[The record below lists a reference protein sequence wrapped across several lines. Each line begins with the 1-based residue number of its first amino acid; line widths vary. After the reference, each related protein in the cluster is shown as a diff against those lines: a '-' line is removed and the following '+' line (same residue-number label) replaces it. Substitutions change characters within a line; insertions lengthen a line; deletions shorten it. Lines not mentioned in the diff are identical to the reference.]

1 MSAVIEDAAKSRA
14 GVFSRAFA
22 KRAQPYEEALKSLSS
37 LNKEGEG
44 VGIEDGAAT
53 HPTLA
58 LMRRILAD
66 AQAKLRVMVE
76 ENAAT
81 GARLDGELERAR
93 GECATL
99 RGELRD
105 VRGTLALNNNHT
117 SNGAAAGTGS
127 NNNATTSTGANP
139 PGGGGNAAP
148 NTAQET
154 IVESQPQIQQEDSK
168 RLSAGSSPVDKRSS
182 ASDKSAS
189 PIDKGTSPVDKKD
202 RASPIDRRASPI
214 ERRNGSPC
222 RSPSE
227 KARRPYAPA
236 LEKARLGG
244 SGGSVDSRSGSA
256 SPDRGSSTSRAAFFQ
271 RGSSDRSSVERL
283 RITTNRDSI
292 RGSSKDS
299 SEIEK
304 DVKDMID
311 GDVRADEDN
320 EPPGPA
326 PSSRPTSPSSSLGLV
341 GDPVVASRLSNIHG
355 SVVVGPHVELASARR
370 LRLENERLV
379 AEVARLRR
387 LLLSGAARGEVGS
400 DDAAIEE
407 ETRFVALEMELQRA
421 REALHELKVDR
432 KRLKAEKFD
441 LLNQMKALYGT
452 LEDKERE
459 LRDFIRNYEQRMCEN
474 EATLGRLTQQG
485 AGLPA
490 EERERER
497 ERERWSLLRAARD
510 EADRSLSLAASLA
523 DKEAALSHAHST
535 IKELQRQLSERGGS
549 VGGSVNGTATPGAVS
564 SSGIGGGSV
573 SGCGIII
580 PHLGSQQA
588 LVGTELCVNAGSGV
602 SSTGG
607 GQAGD
612 RGSCSADSGVRGS
625 SDRESGGATSVGGN
639 LSDSTTDAATT
650 PKDCSPTLSP
660 LNAFSRSMDNSSLSR
675 SVEQLSSPME
685 SEPRRNKQPPPVVPP
700 SAHARSSATRGG
712 PWGSISR
719 VFARSRHRKTANNSA
734 SGLAGSGA
742 GSGNTGNEGP
752 DGFDPYRSW
761 SPLTEEGY
769 AEKLRLLR
777 EAASVPMERWRAP
790 TVLAW
795 LEVALGMPQ
804 YGPRCAENVK
814 SGKVLLELNDAELEA
829 GLGVTHPLHRKK
841 LRLAIE
847 EHRHPRLVRYP
858 CIAQLGHT
866 WVSSEWLPDL
876 GLAQYSESF
885 ATNMVDARM
894 LDHVVKK
901 ELEKLLGVTRKFHQA
916 SIMHGINLLRMLK
929 YDRQALAVRR
939 HQCEQV
945 HEDPLVWTNQRFI
958 RWARDID
965 LSEYADNLKDSGVHG
980 ALVVLEP
987 SFTGDTMATA
997 LGIPPA
1003 KQMIRRHLTAELEA
1017 LVLPARSQLEVVPRN
1032 HPGARPMS
1040 TVSAGGSLGRGNR
1053 SLHLQHHQSSLS
1065 ALHMASAANNSNTID
1080 RRRSSLRA
1088 ERLKKAIPCTDKSP
1102 ALREG
1107 QRGEYRVLYNYVP
1120 MSKNVS
1126 CWENVTFATN
1136 GDFTFLDNLE
1146 PLLNRWKAPISVAL
1160 YAPGTDFQSTVD
1172 SIKYLRSCS
1181 SSPVSELVTFHLYYS
1196 DKHIPAKI
1204 PSSNDILSATYDC
1217 NLGAPWT
1224 KVSRSET
1231 YKNKN
1236 GLIYPINVGRNIA
1249 KETALTHYILVA
1261 DIELYPSRYLVWSFL
1276 ITVIQ
1281 NKIPYRNSS
1290 FPKVYV
1296 LPPFEVT
1303 EDSQVPEYK
1312 SQLLKMLEEGKA
1324 VPFHEKIC
1332 PECHRVPGYD
1342 QWKSED
1348 TSPFLPLLARRINS
1362 YAFWEPVYIGTANDP
1377 IYDERLSWEGQKDKR
1392 IQGWLLCARS
1402 YNFFIL
1408 NNAFVVHRPGIKP
1421 ASPLNPRR
1429 ADYVAKTNKLIDDV
1443 ILPEYRA
1450 QYKYSGQCS
1459 V

>member
-1 MSAVIEDAAKSRA
+1 MAIVSPLLQSARPRWSLYPSRQYKLREGPLRKMSAAVENGVDASKPR

-22 KRAQPYEEALKSLSS
+22 KRAQPFEEALNTLNR
-37 LNKEGEG
+37 LNKEGEALALQ
-44 VGIEDGAAT
+44 DDLTT

-66 AQAKLRVMVE
+66 AQAKFRVMVE

-105 VRGTLALNNNHT
+105 VRGALPVVLNNN
-117 SNGAAAGTGS
+117 NGAGNNNGGGNTS
-127 NNNATTSTGANP
+127 NNNV
-139 PGGGGNAAP
+139 NAANNGGSP
-148 NTAQET
+148 GQEGGDN
-154 IVESQPQIQQEDSK
+154 SQQQQSQEEGK
-168 RLSAGSSPVDKRSS
+168 RLSAGSSPVEKRSS

-189 PIDKGTSPVDKKD
+189 PIDKRTSPVDRKE
-202 RASPIDRRASPI
+202 RTSPIDRRASPI
-214 ERRNGSPC
+214 EKRNGSPS

-236 LEKARLGG
+236 LEKTRLGG

-256 SPDRGSSTSRAAFFQ
+256 SPDRGSSNRAFFH
-271 RGSSDRSSVERL
+271 RGATDRSSVERL
-283 RITTNRDSI
+283 RISTNRDSL
-292 RGSSKDS
+292 RSK
-299 SEIEK
+299 EMNEHEK
-304 DVKDMID
+304 DIDKDLVD
-311 GDVRADEDN
+311 GDARAEEDN

-326 PSSRPTSPSSSLGLV
+326 PGSRPSSPANSLGI
-341 GDPVVASRLSNIHG
+341 GDPLVASRLSNIHG
-355 SVVVGPHVELASARR
+355 GGGSTGSVELASTRR

-387 LLLSGAARGEVGS
+387 LLFSGAARGEVGS
-400 DDAAIEE
+400 EDAALEDE
-407 ETRFVALEMELQRA
+407 ARFVALEMELQHA
-421 REALHELKVDR
+421 KEALQALKADR

-459 LRDFIRNYEQRMCEN
+459 LRDFIRNYEQRMREN
-474 EATLGRLTQQG
+474 EATLGRLQQQG
-485 AGLPA
+485 VGIPS

-523 DKEAALSHAHST
+523 DKEAALSHAHAT
-535 IKELQRQLSERGGS
+535 IKELQRQLAERGGGGGICLS
-549 VGGSVNGTATPGAVS
+549 DQESLVSFPRGSVNGAATPGAGS
-564 SSGIGGGSV
+564 SSGGG
-573 SGCGIII
+573 GCGII
-580 PHLGSQQA
+580 PHMNSQPPLGS
-588 LVGTELCVNAGSGV
+588 TELGVTVGNVGNAAGAGS
-602 SSTGG
+602 SG

-639 LSDSTTDAATT
+639 LSDSTTDATT

-675 SVEQLSSPME
+675 SVEQLSSPLE
-685 SEPRRNKQPPPVVPP
+685 SEPRRNKQNTPVAAPA
-700 SAHARSSATRGG
+700 AHSRSSATRGG
-712 PWGSISR
+712 TWGSISR
-719 VFARSRHRKTANNSA
+719 VFARTRHRKAANNS
-734 SGLAGSGA
+734 SGGSG
-742 GSGNTGNEGP
+742 SNEGS

-814 SGKVLLELNDAELEA
+814 SGKVLLELSDAELEA

-847 EHRHPRLVRYP
+847 EHRHPSLVRYP

-894 LDHVVKK
+894 LDHLSKK

-916 SIMHGINLLRMLK
+916 SIVHGIHLLRMLN

-945 HEDPLVWTNQRFI
+945 DTDPLVWTNQRFI
-958 RWARDID
+958 RWARNID
-965 LSEYADNLKDSGVHG
+965 LTEYAENLKDSGVHG

-1017 LVLPARSQLEVVPRN
+1017 LVVPARSQLEVVPRN
-1032 HPGARPMS
+1032 STGGGRPMS
-1040 TVSAGGSLGRGNR
+1040 TVSAGGSLGRGSR
-1053 SLHLQHHQSSLS
+1053 ALHLQHHQSSLS
-1065 ALHMASAANNSNTID
+1065 ALHMTANHSGTVD
-1080 RRRSSLRA
+1080 RRRSSLRTCSLLY
-1088 ERLKKAIPCTDKSP
+1088 LKKGSLSRAFGLRPRSEKASP
-1102 ALREG
+1102 
-1107 QRGEYRVLYNYVP
+1107 
-1120 MSKNVS
+1120 
-1126 CWENVTFATN
+1126 
-1136 GDFTFLDNLE
+1136 
-1146 PLLNRWKAPISVAL
+1146 
-1160 YAPGTDFQSTVD
+1160 
-1172 SIKYLRSCS
+1172 S
-1181 SSPVSELVTFHLYYS
+1181 SSS
-1196 DKHIPAKI
+1196 DTGSLASQYM
-1204 PSSNDILSATYDC
+1204 SSA
-1217 NLGAPWT
+1217 
-1224 KVSRSET
+1224 RS
-1231 YKNKN
+1231 
-1236 GLIYPINVGRNIA
+1236 
-1249 KETALTHYILVA
+1249 
-1261 DIELYPSRYLVWSFL
+1261 
-1276 ITVIQ
+1276 
-1281 NKIPYRNSS
+1281 NS
-1290 FPKVYV
+1290 PPPPQ
-1296 LPPFEVT
+1296 LPPRPITGNKRHRRV
-1303 EDSQVPEYK
+1303 K
-1312 SQLLKMLEEGKA
+1312 SIGDIDYITSAA
-1324 VPFHEKIC
+1324 V
-1332 PECHRVPGYD
+1332 
-1342 QWKSED
+1342 S
-1348 TSPFLPLLARRINS
+1348 T
-1362 YAFWEPVYIGTANDP
+1362 PV
-1377 IYDERLSWEGQKDKR
+1377 
-1392 IQGWLLCARS
+1392 
-1402 YNFFIL
+1402 
-1408 NNAFVVHRPGIKP
+1408 
-1421 ASPLNPRR
+1421 
-1429 ADYVAKTNKLIDDV
+1429 
-1443 ILPEYRA
+1443 
-1450 QYKYSGQCS
+1450 
-1459 V
+1459 

>member
-1 MSAVIEDAAKSRA
+1 MEEFINHIVNLLCIVLILCTNWYDTDRRESKEADSGSMNSVCIAVSCFAIVNQSSFAAIVHGNHSAVLFDRAVIRWSLYPSWQYKLREGPLREMSAAVENGMEASKPR

-22 KRAQPYEEALKSLSS
+22 KRAQPFEEALTTLNR
-37 LNKEGEG
+37 LNKEGEALALQ
-44 VGIEDGAAT
+44 DDLTT

-66 AQAKLRVMVE
+66 AQAKFRVMVE

-93 GECATL
+93 GECAVL

-105 VRGTLALNNNHT
+105 VRGALPVVLNNNNA
-117 SNGAAAGTGS
+117 SNIAAAGNS
-127 NNNATTSTGANP
+127 NNNA
-139 PGGGGNAAP
+139 NAASP
-148 NTAQET
+148 GQEN
-154 IVESQPQIQQEDSK
+154 ELQQQPEDGK

-189 PIDKGTSPVDKKD
+189 PIEKRTSPVDRKD
-202 RASPIDRRASPI
+202 RTSPIDRRASPI
-214 ERRNGSPC
+214 EKRNGSPS

-236 LEKARLGG
+236 LEKTRLGG

-256 SPDRGSSTSRAAFFQ
+256 SPDRGSSNRGFFH
-271 RGSSDRSSVERL
+271 RGGTDRSSVERL
-283 RITTNRDSI
+283 RISTNRDSL
-292 RGSSKDS
+292 RSSKEMNDH
-299 SEIEK
+299 EK
-304 DVKDMID
+304 DSDKDLVD
-311 GDVRADEDN
+311 GEVRPEEDN

-326 PSSRPTSPSSSLGLV
+326 PGSRPSSPANSLGI
-341 GDPVVASRLSNIHG
+341 GDPLVASRLSNIHG
-355 SVVVGPHVELASARR
+355 GGGSTGSVELASTRR

-387 LLLSGAARGEVGS
+387 LLFTGAGRGEVGS
-400 DDAAIEE
+400 EDAALEE
-407 ETRFVALEMELQRA
+407 EARFVALEMELQHA
-421 REALHELKVDR
+421 KEALQALKADR

-459 LRDFIRNYEQRMCEN
+459 LRDFIRNYEQRMREN
-474 EATLGRLTQQG
+474 EATLGRLQQQG
-485 AGLPA
+485 VGIPS

-523 DKEAALSHAHST
+523 DKEAALSHAHAT
-535 IKELQRQLSERGGS
+535 IKELQRQLAERGGGGICLS
-549 VGGSVNGTATPGAVS
+549 DQESLVSFPRGSVNGAATPGAGS
-564 SSGIGGGSV
+564 SSGGG
-573 SGCGIII
+573 GCGII
-580 PHLGSQQA
+580 PHMNSQPPLGS
-588 LVGTELCVNAGSGV
+588 TELGVSVGNVGNAAGAGS
-602 SSTGG
+602 SG

-639 LSDSTTDAATT
+639 LSDSTTDGKKSTPTITVEGSGLDMDSISVVSSIAPSHMYQSATT

-675 SVEQLSSPME
+675 SVEQLSSPLE
-685 SEPRRNKQPPPVVPP
+685 SEPRRNKQSTPIAAPA
-700 SAHARSSATRGG
+700 AHSRSSATRGG
-712 PWGSISR
+712 TWGSISSLVVSIFR
-719 VFARSRHRKTANNSA
+719 VFARSRHRKAANNS
-734 SGLAGSGA
+734 SGGSG
-742 GSGNTGNEGP
+742 SNEGS

-814 SGKVLLELNDAELEA
+814 SGKVLLELSDAELEA

-847 EHRHPRLVRYP
+847 EHRHPSLVRYP

-894 LDHVVKK
+894 LDHLSKK

-916 SIMHGINLLRMLK
+916 SIVHGIHLLRMLN

-945 HEDPLVWTNQRFI
+945 DTDPLVWTNQRFI
-958 RWARDID
+958 RWARNID
-965 LSEYADNLKDSGVHG
+965 LTEYAENLKDSGVHG

-1003 KQMIRRHLTAELEA
+1003 KHMIRRHLTAELEA
-1017 LVLPARSQLEVVPRN
+1017 LVV
-1032 HPGARPMS
+1032 
-1040 TVSAGGSLGRGNR
+1040 
-1053 SLHLQHHQSSLS
+1053 
-1065 ALHMASAANNSNTID
+1065 
-1080 RRRSSLRA
+1080 
-1088 ERLKKAIPCTDKSP
+1088 
-1102 ALREG
+1102 
-1107 QRGEYRVLYNYVP
+1107 
-1120 MSKNVS
+1120 
-1126 CWENVTFATN
+1126 
-1136 GDFTFLDNLE
+1136 
-1146 PLLNRWKAPISVAL
+1146 
-1160 YAPGTDFQSTVD
+1160 
-1172 SIKYLRSCS
+1172 
-1181 SSPVSELVTFHLYYS
+1181 
-1196 DKHIPAKI
+1196 
-1204 PSSNDILSATYDC
+1204 
-1217 NLGAPWT
+1217 
-1224 KVSRSET
+1224 
-1231 YKNKN
+1231 
-1236 GLIYPINVGRNIA
+1236 
-1249 KETALTHYILVA
+1249 
-1261 DIELYPSRYLVWSFL
+1261 
-1276 ITVIQ
+1276 
-1281 NKIPYRNSS
+1281 
-1290 FPKVYV
+1290 
-1296 LPPFEVT
+1296 
-1303 EDSQVPEYK
+1303 
-1312 SQLLKMLEEGKA
+1312 
-1324 VPFHEKIC
+1324 
-1332 PECHRVPGYD
+1332 
-1342 QWKSED
+1342 
-1348 TSPFLPLLARRINS
+1348 
-1362 YAFWEPVYIGTANDP
+1362 
-1377 IYDERLSWEGQKDKR
+1377 
-1392 IQGWLLCARS
+1392 
-1402 YNFFIL
+1402 
-1408 NNAFVVHRPGIKP
+1408 P
-1421 ASPLNPRR
+1421 ASCRGR
-1429 ADYVAKTNKLIDDV
+1429 AHRD
-1443 ILPEYRA
+1443 R
-1450 QYKYSGQCS
+1450 
-1459 V
+1459 

>member
-1 MSAVIEDAAKSRA
+1 MSAAVENGVDASKPRGG

-22 KRAQPYEEALKSLSS
+22 KRAQPFEEALKALNH
-37 LNKEGEG
+37 LNKEGEALALQ
-44 VGIEDGAAT
+44 DDLTT

-66 AQAKLRVMVE
+66 AQAKFRVMVE

-105 VRGTLALNNNHT
+105 VRGALPIVLNNNN
-117 SNGAAAGTGS
+117 SGAAAGNGSANS
-127 NNNATTSTGANP
+127 NNNSGTSTAAS
-139 PGGGGNAAP
+139 GGNIIP
-148 NTAQET
+148 GQE
-154 IVESQPQIQQEDSK
+154 VEVQQQAEDGK
-168 RLSAGSSPVDKRSS
+168 RLSAGSSPIEKRSS

-189 PIDKGTSPVDKKD
+189 PIDKRTSPVDKKD
-202 RASPIDRRASPI
+202 RTSPIDRRASPI

-227 KARRPYAPA
+227 KARRPCAPA
-236 LEKARLGG
+236 LEKTRLGGG

-256 SPDRGSSTSRAAFFQ
+256 SPDRGPANRGGYLH
-271 RGSSDRSSVERL
+271 RGSNERSSAERL
-283 RITTNRDSI
+283 RISIANRDSL
-292 RGSSKDS
+292 RSSKEMNDH
-299 SEIEK
+299 EQK
-304 DVKDMID
+304 DADKDLVD
-311 GDVRADEDN
+311 GDARGDEDN

-326 PSSRPTSPSSSLGLV
+326 PGSRPSSPANSLGI

-355 SVVVGPHVELASARR
+355 GGHAELASARR

-400 DDAAIEE
+400 EDAAMEE
-407 ETRFVALEMELQRA
+407 EARFVALEMELQHA
-421 REALHELKVDR
+421 KEALQALKADR

-459 LRDFIRNYEQRMCEN
+459 LRDFIRNYEQRMREN
-474 EATLGRLTQQG
+474 EATLGRLQQQG
-485 AGLPA
+485 AGIPS

-523 DKEAALSHAHST
+523 DKEAALSHAHAT
-535 IKELQRQLSERGGS
+535 IKELQRQLPPLGTTELGVSVGNVVAGAGAGGS
-549 VGGSVNGTATPGAVS
+549 S
-564 SSGIGGGSV
+564 
-573 SGCGIII
+573 
-580 PHLGSQQA
+580 
-588 LVGTELCVNAGSGV
+588 
-602 SSTGG
+602 G

-639 LSDSTTDAATT
+639 LSDSTTDGTPTITVEGSGLDMDSISVVSSVAPPHIYQSATT

-675 SVEQLSSPME
+675 SVEQLSSPLE
-685 SEPRRNKQPPPVVPP
+685 SEPRRNKQPPPVVAPA
-700 SAHARSSATRGG
+700 AHSRSSATRGG
-712 PWGSISR
+712 TWGSISR
-719 VFARSRHRKTANNSA
+719 VFARSRHRKTANSS
-734 SGLAGSGA
+734 SGGG
-742 GSGNTGNEGP
+742 GGNEGS

-814 SGKVLLELNDAELEA
+814 SGKVLLELSDAELEA

-847 EHRHPRLVRYP
+847 EHRYPSHVRYP

-894 LDHVVKK
+894 LDHLSKK

-916 SIMHGINLLRMLK
+916 SIVHGIHLLRMLN

-939 HQCEQV
+939 HQCEQIDT
-945 HEDPLVWTNQRFI
+945 DPLVWTNQRFI
-958 RWARDID
+958 RWARNID
-965 LSEYADNLKDSGVHG
+965 LAEYAENLKDSGVHG
-980 ALVVLEP
+980 ALVVLET

-1003 KQMIRRHLTAELEA
+1003 KHMIRRHLTAELDA
-1017 LVLPARSQLEVVPRN
+1017 LVMPARSQLEVVPRN
-1032 HPGARPMS
+1032 SSAGAGRPMS
-1040 TVSAGGSLGRGNR
+1040 TASAGGSLGRGSR
-1053 SLHLQHHQSSLS
+1053 ALHLQHHQSSLS
-1065 ALHMASAANNSNTID
+1065 ALHMTANHTGTID
-1080 RRRSSLRA
+1080 RRRSSLRGSLSRA
-1088 ERLKKAIPCTDKSP
+1088 FGLRPRSEKASP
-1102 ALREG
+1102 
-1107 QRGEYRVLYNYVP
+1107 
-1120 MSKNVS
+1120 
-1126 CWENVTFATN
+1126 
-1136 GDFTFLDNLE
+1136 
-1146 PLLNRWKAPISVAL
+1146 
-1160 YAPGTDFQSTVD
+1160 
-1172 SIKYLRSCS
+1172 S
-1181 SSPVSELVTFHLYYS
+1181 SSS
-1196 DKHIPAKI
+1196 DTGSLASQCQYM
-1204 PSSNDILSATYDC
+1204 SSS
-1217 NLGAPWT
+1217 
-1224 KVSRSET
+1224 VRSNSPPPPQLPPRPMT
-1231 YKNKN
+1231 TGGGGKRHRRVKSI
-1236 GLIYPINVGRNIA
+1236 G
-1249 KETALTHYILVA
+1249 
-1261 DIELYPSRYLVWSFL
+1261 DIEYM
-1276 ITVIQ
+1276 
-1281 NKIPYRNSS
+1281 SS
-1290 FPKVYV
+1290 A
-1296 LPPFEVT
+1296 
-1303 EDSQVPEYK
+1303 
-1312 SQLLKMLEEGKA
+1312 A
-1324 VPFHEKIC
+1324 V
-1332 PECHRVPGYD
+1332 
-1342 QWKSED
+1342 S
-1348 TSPFLPLLARRINS
+1348 T
-1362 YAFWEPVYIGTANDP
+1362 PV
-1377 IYDERLSWEGQKDKR
+1377 
-1392 IQGWLLCARS
+1392 
-1402 YNFFIL
+1402 
-1408 NNAFVVHRPGIKP
+1408 
-1421 ASPLNPRR
+1421 
-1429 ADYVAKTNKLIDDV
+1429 
-1443 ILPEYRA
+1443 
-1450 QYKYSGQCS
+1450 
-1459 V
+1459 

>member
-1 MSAVIEDAAKSRA
+1 MTVVASKR
-14 GVFSRAFA
+14 GRPRVFLWCRWLLC
-22 KRAQPYEEALKSLSS
+22 RLCYNLLGLALNTLNR
-37 LNKEGEG
+37 LNKEGEALALQ
-44 VGIEDGAAT
+44 DDLTT

-66 AQAKLRVMVE
+66 AQAKFRVMVE

-105 VRGTLALNNNHT
+105 VRGALPVVLNNN
-117 SNGAAAGTGS
+117 NGAGNNNGGNTS
-127 NNNATTSTGANP
+127 NNNAANNGGS
-139 PGGGGNAAP
+139 PGQEGGDSQQQQS
-148 NTAQET
+148 QE
-154 IVESQPQIQQEDSK
+154 EGK
-168 RLSAGSSPVDKRSS
+168 RLSAGSSPVEKRSS

-189 PIDKGTSPVDKKD
+189 PIDKRTSPVDRKE
-202 RASPIDRRASPI
+202 RTSPIDRRASPI
-214 ERRNGSPC
+214 EKRNGSPS

-236 LEKARLGG
+236 LEKTRLGG

-256 SPDRGSSTSRAAFFQ
+256 SPDRGSSNRTFFH
-271 RGSSDRSSVERL
+271 RGATDRSSVERL
-283 RITTNRDSI
+283 RISTNRDSL
-292 RGSSKDS
+292 RSTKEMNDH
-299 SEIEK
+299 EK
-304 DVKDMID
+304 DIDKDLVD
-311 GDVRADEDN
+311 GDARAEEDN

-326 PSSRPTSPSSSLGLV
+326 PGSRPSSPANSLGI
-341 GDPVVASRLSNIHG
+341 GDPLVASRLSNIHG
-355 SVVVGPHVELASARR
+355 GGGSTGSVELASTRR

-387 LLLSGAARGEVGS
+387 LLFSGAARGEVGS
-400 DDAAIEE
+400 EDAALEDE
-407 ETRFVALEMELQRA
+407 ARFVALEMELQHA
-421 REALHELKVDR
+421 KEALQALKADR

-459 LRDFIRNYEQRMCEN
+459 LRDFIRNYEQRMREN
-474 EATLGRLTQQG
+474 EATLGRLQQQG
-485 AGLPA
+485 VGIPS

-523 DKEAALSHAHST
+523 DKEAALSHAHAT
-535 IKELQRQLSERGGS
+535 IKELQRQLAERGGGGGICLS
-549 VGGSVNGTATPGAVS
+549 DQESLVSFPRGSVNGAATPGAGS
-564 SSGIGGGSV
+564 SSGGG
-573 SGCGIII
+573 GCGII
-580 PHLGSQQA
+580 PHMNSQPPLGS
-588 LVGTELCVNAGSGV
+588 TELGVTVGNVGNAAGAGS
-602 SSTGG
+602 SG

-639 LSDSTTDAATT
+639 LSDSTTDATT

-675 SVEQLSSPME
+675 SVEQLSSPLE
-685 SEPRRNKQPPPVVPP
+685 SEPRRNKQNTPVAAPA
-700 SAHARSSATRGG
+700 AHSRSSATRGG
-712 PWGSISR
+712 TWGSISSFFVSIFR
-719 VFARSRHRKTANNSA
+719 VFARTRHRKAANNS
-734 SGLAGSGA
+734 SGGSG
-742 GSGNTGNEGP
+742 SNEGS

-814 SGKVLLELNDAELEA
+814 SGKVLLELSDAELEA

-847 EHRHPRLVRYP
+847 EHRHPSLVRYP

-894 LDHVVKK
+894 LDHLSKK

-916 SIMHGINLLRMLK
+916 SIVHGIHLLRMLN

-945 HEDPLVWTNQRFI
+945 DTDPLVWTNQRFI
-958 RWARDID
+958 RWARNID
-965 LSEYADNLKDSGVHG
+965 LTEYAENLKDSGVHG

-1017 LVLPARSQLEVVPRN
+1017 LVVPARSQLEVVPRN
-1032 HPGARPMS
+1032 STGGGRPMS
-1040 TVSAGGSLGRGNR
+1040 TVSAGGSLGRGSR
-1053 SLHLQHHQSSLS
+1053 ALHLQHHQSSLS
-1065 ALHMASAANNSNTID
+1065 ALHMTANHSGTVD
-1080 RRRSSLRA
+1080 RRRSSLRTCSLLY
-1088 ERLKKAIPCTDKSP
+1088 LKKLSWKSSQGSLSR
-1102 ALREG
+1102 AFGLRPRSE
-1107 QRGEYRVLYNYVP
+1107 
-1120 MSKNVS
+1120 
-1126 CWENVTFATN
+1126 
-1136 GDFTFLDNLE
+1136 
-1146 PLLNRWKAPISVAL
+1146 KASP
-1160 YAPGTDFQSTVD
+1160 
-1172 SIKYLRSCS
+1172 S
-1181 SSPVSELVTFHLYYS
+1181 SSS
-1196 DKHIPAKI
+1196 DTGSLASQYM
-1204 PSSNDILSATYDC
+1204 SSA
-1217 NLGAPWT
+1217 
-1224 KVSRSET
+1224 RS
-1231 YKNKN
+1231 
-1236 GLIYPINVGRNIA
+1236 
-1249 KETALTHYILVA
+1249 
-1261 DIELYPSRYLVWSFL
+1261 
-1276 ITVIQ
+1276 
-1281 NKIPYRNSS
+1281 NS
-1290 FPKVYV
+1290 PPPPQ
-1296 LPPFEVT
+1296 LPPRPITGNKRHRRV
-1303 EDSQVPEYK
+1303 K
-1312 SQLLKMLEEGKA
+1312 SIGDIDYITSAA
-1324 VPFHEKIC
+1324 V
-1332 PECHRVPGYD
+1332 
-1342 QWKSED
+1342 S
-1348 TSPFLPLLARRINS
+1348 T
-1362 YAFWEPVYIGTANDP
+1362 PV
-1377 IYDERLSWEGQKDKR
+1377 
-1392 IQGWLLCARS
+1392 
-1402 YNFFIL
+1402 
-1408 NNAFVVHRPGIKP
+1408 
-1421 ASPLNPRR
+1421 
-1429 ADYVAKTNKLIDDV
+1429 
-1443 ILPEYRA
+1443 
-1450 QYKYSGQCS
+1450 
-1459 V
+1459 

>member
-1 MSAVIEDAAKSRA
+1 
-14 GVFSRAFA
+14 
-22 KRAQPYEEALKSLSS
+22 
-37 LNKEGEG
+37 
-44 VGIEDGAAT
+44 
-53 HPTLA
+53 
-58 LMRRILAD
+58 
-66 AQAKLRVMVE
+66 MVE

-105 VRGTLALNNNHT
+105 VRGALPIVLNNNNAGNGS
-117 SNGAAAGTGS
+117 SNS
-127 NNNATTSTGANP
+127 NNNSGTATSVSSGNTNP
-139 PGGGGNAAP
+139 G
-148 NTAQET
+148 QEAET
-154 IVESQPQIQQEDSK
+154 QQQAQQEDGK
-168 RLSAGSSPVDKRSS
+168 RLSAGSSPIEKRSS

-189 PIDKGTSPVDKKD
+189 PIDKRTSPVDRKD
-202 RASPIDRRASPI
+202 RTSPIERRASPV

-236 LEKARLGG
+236 LEKTRLGG

-256 SPDRGSSTSRAAFFQ
+256 SPDRGSTNRSGFLH
-271 RGSSDRSSVERL
+271 RGGSDRSSVERL
-283 RITTNRDSI
+283 RISTNRDSL
-292 RGSSKDS
+292 RSSKEMNDHDQ
-299 SEIEK
+299 K
-304 DVKDMID
+304 DADKDLVD
-311 GDVRADEDN
+311 GDARGDEDN

-326 PSSRPTSPSSSLGLV
+326 PGSRPSSPANSLGI

-355 SVVVGPHVELASARR
+355 GGHAELASARR

-387 LLLSGAARGEVGS
+387 LLLSGAARGEVGAE
-400 DDAAIEE
+400 DAAMEE
-407 ETRFVALEMELQRA
+407 EARFVALEMELQHA
-421 REALHELKVDR
+421 KEALQALKADR

-459 LRDFIRNYEQRMCEN
+459 LRDFIRNYEQRMREN
-474 EATLGRLTQQG
+474 EATLGRLQQQG
-485 AGLPA
+485 AGIPT

-523 DKEAALSHAHST
+523 DKEAALSHAHAT
-535 IKELQRQLSERGGS
+535 IKELQRQLTERGG
-549 VGGSVNGTATPGAVS
+549 
-564 SSGIGGGSV
+564 GGGGVCLSDQESLV
-573 SGCGIII
+573 SCGII
-580 PHLGSQQA
+580 PHVNSQPP
-588 LVGTELCVNAGSGV
+588 LGTELGMSVGNVGGGPGAGG
-602 SSTGG
+602 SSS

-639 LSDSTTDAATT
+639 LSDSTTDEIFANGRVHYAMQKVKRQVTLPLSNRDIKNTSSSIAATSREARTPTITVEGSGLDMDSISVVSSVAPPHIYQSATT

-675 SVEQLSSPME
+675 SVEQLSSPLE
-685 SEPRRNKQPPPVVPP
+685 SEPRRNKQPPPVVAPA
-700 SAHARSSATRGG
+700 AHSRSSATRGG
-712 PWGSISR
+712 TWGSISR
-719 VFARSRHRKTANNSA
+719 VFARSRHRKTANSS
-734 SGLAGSGA
+734 SGGSG
-742 GSGNTGNEGP
+742 GNEGS

-847 EHRHPRLVRYP
+847 EHRHPSHVRYP

-894 LDHVVKK
+894 LDQLSKK

-916 SIMHGINLLRMLK
+916 SIVHGIHLLRMLN

-945 HEDPLVWTNQRFI
+945 DTDPLVWTNQRFI
-958 RWARDID
+958 RWARNID
-965 LSEYADNLKDSGVHG
+965 LTEYAENLKDSGVHG

-1003 KQMIRRHLTAELEA
+1003 KHMIRRHLTAELEA
-1017 LVLPARSQLEVVPRN
+1017 LVLPARYSVYC
-1032 HPGARPMS
+1032 HP
-1040 TVSAGGSLGRGNR
+1040 
-1053 SLHLQHHQSSLS
+1053 
-1065 ALHMASAANNSNTID
+1065 
-1080 RRRSSLRA
+1080 
-1088 ERLKKAIPCTDKSP
+1088 E
-1102 ALREG
+1102 
-1107 QRGEYRVLYNYVP
+1107 
-1120 MSKNVS
+1120 
-1126 CWENVTFATN
+1126 AT
-1136 GDFTFLDNLE
+1136 LDN
-1146 PLLNRWKAPISVAL
+1146 A
-1160 YAPGTDFQSTVD
+1160 
-1172 SIKYLRSCS
+1172 
-1181 SSPVSELVTFHLYYS
+1181 H
-1196 DKHIPAKI
+1196 
-1204 PSSNDILSATYDC
+1204 
-1217 NLGAPWT
+1217 
-1224 KVSRSET
+1224 
-1231 YKNKN
+1231 
-1236 GLIYPINVGRNIA
+1236 
-1249 KETALTHYILVA
+1249 
-1261 DIELYPSRYLVWSFL
+1261 
-1276 ITVIQ
+1276 
-1281 NKIPYRNSS
+1281 
-1290 FPKVYV
+1290 
-1296 LPPFEVT
+1296 
-1303 EDSQVPEYK
+1303 
-1312 SQLLKMLEEGKA
+1312 
-1324 VPFHEKIC
+1324 
-1332 PECHRVPGYD
+1332 
-1342 QWKSED
+1342 
-1348 TSPFLPLLARRINS
+1348 
-1362 YAFWEPVYIGTANDP
+1362 
-1377 IYDERLSWEGQKDKR
+1377 
-1392 IQGWLLCARS
+1392 
-1402 YNFFIL
+1402 
-1408 NNAFVVHRPGIKP
+1408 
-1421 ASPLNPRR
+1421 
-1429 ADYVAKTNKLIDDV
+1429 
-1443 ILPEYRA
+1443 
-1450 QYKYSGQCS
+1450 
-1459 V
+1459 

>member
-1 MSAVIEDAAKSRA
+1 MEEFINHIVNLLCIVLILCTNWYDTDRRESKEADSGSMNSVCIAVSCFAIVNQSSFAAIVHGNHSAVLFDRAVIRWSLYPSWQYKLREGPLREMSAAVENGMEASKPR

-22 KRAQPYEEALKSLSS
+22 KRAQPFEEALTTLNR
-37 LNKEGEG
+37 LNKEGEALALQ
-44 VGIEDGAAT
+44 DDLTT

-66 AQAKLRVMVE
+66 AQAKFRVMVE

-93 GECATL
+93 GECAVL

-105 VRGTLALNNNHT
+105 VRGALPVVLNNNNA
-117 SNGAAAGTGS
+117 SNIAAAGNS
-127 NNNATTSTGANP
+127 NNNA
-139 PGGGGNAAP
+139 NAASP
-148 NTAQET
+148 GQEN
-154 IVESQPQIQQEDSK
+154 ELQQQPEDGK

-189 PIDKGTSPVDKKD
+189 PIEKRTSPVDRKD
-202 RASPIDRRASPI
+202 RTSPIDRRASPI
-214 ERRNGSPC
+214 EKRNGSPS

-236 LEKARLGG
+236 LEKTRLGG

-256 SPDRGSSTSRAAFFQ
+256 SPDRGSSNRGFFH
-271 RGSSDRSSVERL
+271 RGGTDRSSVERL
-283 RITTNRDSI
+283 RISTNRDSL
-292 RGSSKDS
+292 RSSKEMNDH
-299 SEIEK
+299 EK
-304 DVKDMID
+304 DSDKDLVD
-311 GDVRADEDN
+311 GEVRPEEDN

-326 PSSRPTSPSSSLGLV
+326 PGSRPSSPANSLGI
-341 GDPVVASRLSNIHG
+341 GDPLVASRLSNIHG
-355 SVVVGPHVELASARR
+355 GGGSTGSVELASTRR

-387 LLLSGAARGEVGS
+387 LLFTGAGRGEVGS
-400 DDAAIEE
+400 EDAALEE
-407 ETRFVALEMELQRA
+407 EARFVALEMELQHA
-421 REALHELKVDR
+421 KEALQALKADR

-459 LRDFIRNYEQRMCEN
+459 LRDFIRNYEQRMREN
-474 EATLGRLTQQG
+474 EATLGRLQQQG
-485 AGLPA
+485 VGIPS

-523 DKEAALSHAHST
+523 DKEAALSHAHAT
-535 IKELQRQLSERGGS
+535 IKELQRQLAERGGGGICLS
-549 VGGSVNGTATPGAVS
+549 DQESLVSFPRGSVNGAATPGAGS
-564 SSGIGGGSV
+564 SSGGG
-573 SGCGIII
+573 GCGII
-580 PHLGSQQA
+580 PHMNSQPPLGS
-588 LVGTELCVNAGSGV
+588 TELGVSVGNVGNAAGAGS
-602 SSTGG
+602 SG

-675 SVEQLSSPME
+675 SVEQLSSPLE
-685 SEPRRNKQPPPVVPP
+685 SEPRRNKQSTPIAAPA
-700 SAHARSSATRGG
+700 AHSRSSATRGG
-712 PWGSISR
+712 TWGSISSLVVSIFR
-719 VFARSRHRKTANNSA
+719 VFARSRHRKAANNS
-734 SGLAGSGA
+734 SGGSG
-742 GSGNTGNEGP
+742 SNEGS

-814 SGKVLLELNDAELEA
+814 SGKVLLELSDAELEA

-847 EHRHPRLVRYP
+847 EHRHPSLVRYP

-894 LDHVVKK
+894 LDHLSKK

-916 SIMHGINLLRMLK
+916 SIVHGIHLLRMLN

-945 HEDPLVWTNQRFI
+945 DTDPLVWTNQRFI
-958 RWARDID
+958 RWARNID
-965 LSEYADNLKDSGVHG
+965 LTEYAENLKDSGVHG

-1003 KQMIRRHLTAELEA
+1003 KHMIRRHLTAELEA
-1017 LVLPARSQLEVVPRN
+1017 LVVPARSQLEVVPRN
-1032 HPGARPMS
+1032 STAGGRPMS
-1040 TVSAGGSLGRGNR
+1040 TVSAGGSLGRGSR
-1053 SLHLQHHQSSLS
+1053 ALHLQHHQSSLS
-1065 ALHMASAANNSNTID
+1065 ALHMTANHSGTVD
-1080 RRRSSLRA
+1080 RRRSSLRTCSLLY
-1088 ERLKKAIPCTDKSP
+1088 LKKLSWKSSQGSLSR
-1102 ALREG
+1102 AFGLRPRSE
-1107 QRGEYRVLYNYVP
+1107 
-1120 MSKNVS
+1120 
-1126 CWENVTFATN
+1126 
-1136 GDFTFLDNLE
+1136 
-1146 PLLNRWKAPISVAL
+1146 KASP
-1160 YAPGTDFQSTVD
+1160 
-1172 SIKYLRSCS
+1172 S
-1181 SSPVSELVTFHLYYS
+1181 SSS
-1196 DKHIPAKI
+1196 DTGSLASQYM
-1204 PSSNDILSATYDC
+1204 SSA
-1217 NLGAPWT
+1217 
-1224 KVSRSET
+1224 RS
-1231 YKNKN
+1231 
-1236 GLIYPINVGRNIA
+1236 
-1249 KETALTHYILVA
+1249 
-1261 DIELYPSRYLVWSFL
+1261 
-1276 ITVIQ
+1276 
-1281 NKIPYRNSS
+1281 NS
-1290 FPKVYV
+1290 PPPPQ
-1296 LPPFEVT
+1296 LPPRPITGNKRHRRV
-1303 EDSQVPEYK
+1303 K
-1312 SQLLKMLEEGKA
+1312 SIGDIDYITSAA
-1324 VPFHEKIC
+1324 V
-1332 PECHRVPGYD
+1332 
-1342 QWKSED
+1342 S
-1348 TSPFLPLLARRINS
+1348 T
-1362 YAFWEPVYIGTANDP
+1362 PV
-1377 IYDERLSWEGQKDKR
+1377 
-1392 IQGWLLCARS
+1392 
-1402 YNFFIL
+1402 
-1408 NNAFVVHRPGIKP
+1408 
-1421 ASPLNPRR
+1421 
-1429 ADYVAKTNKLIDDV
+1429 
-1443 ILPEYRA
+1443 
-1450 QYKYSGQCS
+1450 
-1459 V
+1459 

>member
-1 MSAVIEDAAKSRA
+1 MEEFINHIVNLLCIVLILCTNWYDTDRRESKEADSGSMNSVCIAVSCFAIVNQSSFAAIVHGNHSAVLFDRAVIRWSLYPSWQYKLREGPLREMSAAVENGMEASKPR

-22 KRAQPYEEALKSLSS
+22 KRAQPFEEALTTLNR
-37 LNKEGEG
+37 LNKEGEALALQ
-44 VGIEDGAAT
+44 DDLTT

-66 AQAKLRVMVE
+66 AQAKFRVMVE

-93 GECATL
+93 GECAVL

-105 VRGTLALNNNHT
+105 VRGALPVVLNNNNA
-117 SNGAAAGTGS
+117 SNIAAAGNS
-127 NNNATTSTGANP
+127 NNNA
-139 PGGGGNAAP
+139 NAASP
-148 NTAQET
+148 GQEN
-154 IVESQPQIQQEDSK
+154 ELQQQPEDGK

-189 PIDKGTSPVDKKD
+189 PIEKRTSPVDRKD
-202 RASPIDRRASPI
+202 RTSPIDRRASPI
-214 ERRNGSPC
+214 EKRNGSPS

-236 LEKARLGG
+236 LEKTRLGG

-256 SPDRGSSTSRAAFFQ
+256 SPDRGSSNRGFFH
-271 RGSSDRSSVERL
+271 RGGTDRSSVERL
-283 RITTNRDSI
+283 RISTNRDSL
-292 RGSSKDS
+292 RSSKEMNDH
-299 SEIEK
+299 EK
-304 DVKDMID
+304 DSDKDLVD
-311 GDVRADEDN
+311 GEVRPEEDN

-326 PSSRPTSPSSSLGLV
+326 PGSRPSSPANSLGI
-341 GDPVVASRLSNIHG
+341 GDPLVASRLSNIHG
-355 SVVVGPHVELASARR
+355 GGGSTGSVELASTRR

-387 LLLSGAARGEVGS
+387 LLFTGAGRGEVGS
-400 DDAAIEE
+400 EDAALEE
-407 ETRFVALEMELQRA
+407 EARFVALEMELQHA
-421 REALHELKVDR
+421 KEALQALKADR

-459 LRDFIRNYEQRMCEN
+459 LRDFIRNYEQRMREN
-474 EATLGRLTQQG
+474 EATLGRLQQQG
-485 AGLPA
+485 VGIPS

-523 DKEAALSHAHST
+523 DKEAALSHAHAT
-535 IKELQRQLSERGGS
+535 IKELQRQLAERGGGGICLS
-549 VGGSVNGTATPGAVS
+549 DQESLVSFPRGSVNGAATPGAGS
-564 SSGIGGGSV
+564 SSGGG
-573 SGCGIII
+573 GCGII
-580 PHLGSQQA
+580 PHMNSQPPLGS
-588 LVGTELCVNAGSGV
+588 TELGVSVGNVGNAAGAGS
-602 SSTGG
+602 SG

-639 LSDSTTDAATT
+639 LSDSTTDGKKSTPTITVEGSGLDMDSISVVSSIAPSHMYQSATT

-675 SVEQLSSPME
+675 SVEQLSSPLE
-685 SEPRRNKQPPPVVPP
+685 SEPRRNKQSTPIAAPA
-700 SAHARSSATRGG
+700 AHSRSSATRGG
-712 PWGSISR
+712 TWGSISSLVVSIFR
-719 VFARSRHRKTANNSA
+719 VFARSRHRKAANNS
-734 SGLAGSGA
+734 SGGSG
-742 GSGNTGNEGP
+742 SNEGS

-814 SGKVLLELNDAELEA
+814 SGKVLLELSDAELEA

-847 EHRHPRLVRYP
+847 EHRHPSLVRYP

-894 LDHVVKK
+894 LDHLSKK

-916 SIMHGINLLRMLK
+916 SIVHGIHLLRMLN

-945 HEDPLVWTNQRFI
+945 DTDPLVWTNQRFI
-958 RWARDID
+958 RWARNID
-965 LSEYADNLKDSGVHG
+965 LTEYAENLKDSGVHG

-1003 KQMIRRHLTAELEA
+1003 KHMIRRHLTAELEA
-1017 LVLPARSQLEVVPRN
+1017 LVVPARSQLEVVPRN
-1032 HPGARPMS
+1032 STAGGRPMS
-1040 TVSAGGSLGRGNR
+1040 TVSAGGSLGRGSR
-1053 SLHLQHHQSSLS
+1053 ALHLQHHQSSLS
-1065 ALHMASAANNSNTID
+1065 ALHMTANHSGTVD
-1080 RRRSSLRA
+1080 RRRSSLRGSLSRA
-1088 ERLKKAIPCTDKSP
+1088 FGLRPRSEKASP
-1102 ALREG
+1102 
-1107 QRGEYRVLYNYVP
+1107 
-1120 MSKNVS
+1120 
-1126 CWENVTFATN
+1126 
-1136 GDFTFLDNLE
+1136 
-1146 PLLNRWKAPISVAL
+1146 
-1160 YAPGTDFQSTVD
+1160 
-1172 SIKYLRSCS
+1172 S
-1181 SSPVSELVTFHLYYS
+1181 SSS
-1196 DKHIPAKI
+1196 DTGSLASQYM
-1204 PSSNDILSATYDC
+1204 SSA
-1217 NLGAPWT
+1217 
-1224 KVSRSET
+1224 RS
-1231 YKNKN
+1231 
-1236 GLIYPINVGRNIA
+1236 
-1249 KETALTHYILVA
+1249 
-1261 DIELYPSRYLVWSFL
+1261 
-1276 ITVIQ
+1276 
-1281 NKIPYRNSS
+1281 NS
-1290 FPKVYV
+1290 PPPPQ
-1296 LPPFEVT
+1296 LPPRPITGNKRHRRV
-1303 EDSQVPEYK
+1303 K
-1312 SQLLKMLEEGKA
+1312 SIGDIDYITSAA
-1324 VPFHEKIC
+1324 V
-1332 PECHRVPGYD
+1332 
-1342 QWKSED
+1342 S
-1348 TSPFLPLLARRINS
+1348 T
-1362 YAFWEPVYIGTANDP
+1362 PV
-1377 IYDERLSWEGQKDKR
+1377 
-1392 IQGWLLCARS
+1392 
-1402 YNFFIL
+1402 
-1408 NNAFVVHRPGIKP
+1408 
-1421 ASPLNPRR
+1421 
-1429 ADYVAKTNKLIDDV
+1429 
-1443 ILPEYRA
+1443 
-1450 QYKYSGQCS
+1450 
-1459 V
+1459 

>member
-1 MSAVIEDAAKSRA
+1 MAIVSPLLQSARPRWSLYPSRQYKLREGPLRKMSAAVENGVDASKPR

-22 KRAQPYEEALKSLSS
+22 KRAQPFEEALNTLNR
-37 LNKEGEG
+37 LNKEGEALALQ
-44 VGIEDGAAT
+44 DDLTT

-66 AQAKLRVMVE
+66 AQAKFRVMVE

-105 VRGTLALNNNHT
+105 VRGALPVVLNNN
-117 SNGAAAGTGS
+117 NGAGNNNGGGNTS
-127 NNNATTSTGANP
+127 NNNV
-139 PGGGGNAAP
+139 NAANNGGSP
-148 NTAQET
+148 GQEGGDN
-154 IVESQPQIQQEDSK
+154 SQQQQSQEEGK
-168 RLSAGSSPVDKRSS
+168 RLSAGSSPVEKRSS

-189 PIDKGTSPVDKKD
+189 PIDKRTSPVDRKE
-202 RASPIDRRASPI
+202 RTSPIDRRASPI
-214 ERRNGSPC
+214 EKRNGSPS

-236 LEKARLGG
+236 LEKTRLGG

-256 SPDRGSSTSRAAFFQ
+256 SPDRGSSNRAFFH
-271 RGSSDRSSVERL
+271 RGATDRSSVERL
-283 RITTNRDSI
+283 RISTNRDSL
-292 RGSSKDS
+292 RSK
-299 SEIEK
+299 EMNEHEK
-304 DVKDMID
+304 DIDKDLVD
-311 GDVRADEDN
+311 GDARAEEDN

-326 PSSRPTSPSSSLGLV
+326 PGSRPSSPANSLGI
-341 GDPVVASRLSNIHG
+341 GDPLVASRLSNIHG
-355 SVVVGPHVELASARR
+355 GGGSTGSVELASTRR

-387 LLLSGAARGEVGS
+387 LLFSGAARGEVGS
-400 DDAAIEE
+400 EDAALEDE
-407 ETRFVALEMELQRA
+407 ARFVALEMELQHA
-421 REALHELKVDR
+421 KEALQALKADR

-459 LRDFIRNYEQRMCEN
+459 LRDFIRNYEQRMREN
-474 EATLGRLTQQG
+474 EATLGRLQQQG
-485 AGLPA
+485 VGIPS

-523 DKEAALSHAHST
+523 DKEAALSHAHAT
-535 IKELQRQLSERGGS
+535 IKELQRQLAERGGGGGICLS
-549 VGGSVNGTATPGAVS
+549 DQESLVSFPRGSVNGAATPGAGS
-564 SSGIGGGSV
+564 SSGGG
-573 SGCGIII
+573 GCGII
-580 PHLGSQQA
+580 PHMNSQPPLGS
-588 LVGTELCVNAGSGV
+588 TELGVTVGNVGNAAGAGS
-602 SSTGG
+602 SG

-675 SVEQLSSPME
+675 SVEQLSSPLE
-685 SEPRRNKQPPPVVPP
+685 SEPRRNKQNTPVAAPA
-700 SAHARSSATRGG
+700 AHSRSSATRGG
-712 PWGSISR
+712 TWGSISR
-719 VFARSRHRKTANNSA
+719 VFARTRHRKAANNS
-734 SGLAGSGA
+734 SGGSG
-742 GSGNTGNEGP
+742 SNEGS

-814 SGKVLLELNDAELEA
+814 SGKVLLELSDAELEA

-847 EHRHPRLVRYP
+847 EHRHPSLVRYP

-894 LDHVVKK
+894 LDHLSKK

-916 SIMHGINLLRMLK
+916 SIVHGIHLLRMLN

-945 HEDPLVWTNQRFI
+945 DTDPLVWTNQRFI
-958 RWARDID
+958 RWARNID
-965 LSEYADNLKDSGVHG
+965 LTEYAENLKDSGVHG

-1017 LVLPARSQLEVVPRN
+1017 LVVPARSQLEVVPRN
-1032 HPGARPMS
+1032 STGGGRPMS
-1040 TVSAGGSLGRGNR
+1040 TVSAGGSLGRGSR
-1053 SLHLQHHQSSLS
+1053 ALHLQHHQSSLS
-1065 ALHMASAANNSNTID
+1065 ALHMTANHSGTVD
-1080 RRRSSLRA
+1080 RRRSSLRTCSLLY
-1088 ERLKKAIPCTDKSP
+1088 LKKGSLSRAFGLRPRSEKASP
-1102 ALREG
+1102 
-1107 QRGEYRVLYNYVP
+1107 
-1120 MSKNVS
+1120 
-1126 CWENVTFATN
+1126 
-1136 GDFTFLDNLE
+1136 
-1146 PLLNRWKAPISVAL
+1146 
-1160 YAPGTDFQSTVD
+1160 
-1172 SIKYLRSCS
+1172 S
-1181 SSPVSELVTFHLYYS
+1181 SSS
-1196 DKHIPAKI
+1196 DTGSLASQYM
-1204 PSSNDILSATYDC
+1204 SSA
-1217 NLGAPWT
+1217 
-1224 KVSRSET
+1224 RS
-1231 YKNKN
+1231 
-1236 GLIYPINVGRNIA
+1236 
-1249 KETALTHYILVA
+1249 
-1261 DIELYPSRYLVWSFL
+1261 
-1276 ITVIQ
+1276 
-1281 NKIPYRNSS
+1281 NS
-1290 FPKVYV
+1290 PPPPQ
-1296 LPPFEVT
+1296 LPPRPITGNKRHRRV
-1303 EDSQVPEYK
+1303 K
-1312 SQLLKMLEEGKA
+1312 SIGDIDYITSAA
-1324 VPFHEKIC
+1324 V
-1332 PECHRVPGYD
+1332 
-1342 QWKSED
+1342 S
-1348 TSPFLPLLARRINS
+1348 T
-1362 YAFWEPVYIGTANDP
+1362 PV
-1377 IYDERLSWEGQKDKR
+1377 
-1392 IQGWLLCARS
+1392 
-1402 YNFFIL
+1402 
-1408 NNAFVVHRPGIKP
+1408 
-1421 ASPLNPRR
+1421 
-1429 ADYVAKTNKLIDDV
+1429 
-1443 ILPEYRA
+1443 
-1450 QYKYSGQCS
+1450 
-1459 V
+1459 